1 MDNTITFS
9 EGEVWKTKRRFMTSF
24 FNFNYINKEFGT
36 IVNIVN
42 RKLAE
47 ASNGKDSFEVY
58 ILELI

>member
-1 MDNTITFS
+1 
-9 EGEVWKTKRRFMTSF
+9 MTSF

-47 ASNGKDSFEVY
+47 AANGKDSFEVY
-58 ILELI
+58 ILELL